1 MNRRSFLRR
10 SAGIAAVP
18 MVLGGLPLRLMAR
31 DSDGAIAALAA
42 AATDRVL
49 VVIQLEGG
57 NDGLNMVVPV
67 EDAEYYTLRP
77 ALAVAK
83 NEALPLAGEPLLR
96 LHPTMGGVQRHF
108 NEGRLAVVENLG
120 YPNPTG
126 SHFSGT
132 EIWNTASPGPTTQ
145 SLGTGWLG
153 RWLRRDFPTYPD
165 VLPEHPPAIEIGA
178 TSSSLFSIPGGSIS
192 MSIADPEEFYTLVNG
207 GPNVTD
213 GAAPDTPAGREWT
226 YIDEVNRQARTYADA
241 VRAASRQANNQVAYP
256 ADNPLAE
263 QLAIVARLVA
273 GGLGTQV
280 YKCTL
285 RGFDTHGDQA
295 RRHPELLGWLGDA
308 IAAFQ
313 DDLLALGVADRVV
326 GMTYS
331 EFGRRIFDNGSGTDH
346 GTAAPHFV
354 FGGRISGGKVY
365 GGVPDLAGRD
375 PYGNLRYKVT
385 FQCFYASIL
394 APHFGLDEA
403 AVAQILPVNVC
414 DAGER
419 LPLYR
424 AASVARTPHIA
435 RLLVTPNPVRNGSAR
450 VILPPTLS
458 AAVRWHLLDAGG
470 REVEA
475 GSAEVAGEVLTVPCA
490 RLAAGR
496 YLLEVE
502 SGRGAGGAAEIV
514 VVR

>member
-10 SAGIAAVP
+10 SALLATVP
-18 MVLGGLPLRLMAR
+18 MTVGGLPVRLMALDQR
-31 DSDGAIAALAA
+31 AIELGLSAAG
-42 AATDRVL
+42 TDRVL

-57 NDGLNMVVPV
+57 NDGLNTVIPV

-83 NEALPLAGEPLLR
+83 DDALPLNGEPLLR
-96 LHPTMGGVQRHF
+96 LHPAMSGVQRHF
-108 NEGRLAVVENLG
+108 NEGWLAVVENLG

-132 EIWNTASPGPTTQ
+132 EIWNTASRGPTTQ

-153 RWLRRDFPTYPD
+153 RWLKRDFPTYPD
-165 VLPEHPPAIEIGA
+165 TLPEHPPAIEIGP
-178 TSSSLFSIPGGSIS
+178 TSSSLFSIPGGTIA

-213 GAAPDTPAGREWT
+213 GSPLDNAAGREWSF
-226 YIDEVNRQARTYADA
+226 IDGINRQARTYADA
-241 VRAASRQANNQVAYP
+241 VRDASRRASNQATYS
-256 ADNPLAE
+256 ADNPLAA

-285 RGFDTHGDQA
+285 RGFDTHGSQLQN
-295 RRHPELLGWLGDA
+295 HPKLLGWLSDA
-308 IAAFQ
+308 VASFQ

-331 EFGRRIFDNGSGTDH
+331 EFGRRVFDNGGGTDH

-354 FGGRISGGKVY
+354 FGGRINGGVVH
-365 GGVPDLAGRD
+365 GGVPDIAGRD
-375 PYGNLRYKVT
+375 SFGNLVHRVT

-394 APHFGLDEA
+394 APHFGLDESA
-403 AVAQILPVNVC
+403 IAEILPVNVC
-414 DAGER
+414 DSADR

-424 AASVARTPHIA
+424 AASVAHEKNVA
-435 RLLVTPNPVRNGSAR
+435 ELLVAPNPVRNGSTR
-450 VILPPTLS
+450 VLLPPTLS
-458 AAVRWHLLDAGG
+458 GSLRWHLLDGAG

-475 GSAEVAGEVLTVPCA
+475 GSGNRAGESLLVPCG

-496 YLLEVE
+496 YMLEVE
-502 SGRGAGGAAEIV
+502 SERGTGGRAEIV

>member
-1 MNRRSFLRR
+1 MT
-10 SAGIAAVP
+10 
-18 MVLGGLPLRLMAR
+18 LGGLPLRLMAR
-31 DSDGAIAALAA
+31 DSESALAA
-42 AATDRVL
+42 ANSDHVL

-83 NEALPLAGEPLLR
+83 NEALVLDAEPLLR

-108 NEGRLAVVENLG
+108 NEGRLAIVENIG
-120 YPNPTG
+120 YPRQTG

-132 EIWNTASPGPTTQ
+132 EIWNTASPGATTQ

-153 RWLRRDFPTYPD
+153 RWLHRDLPGYPD
-165 VLPEHPPAIEIGA
+165 TLPHHPPAIEIGA
-178 TSSSLFSIPGGSIS
+178 TSSSLFSIPGGTIA

-207 GPNVTD
+207 GPNVAD
-213 GAAPDTPAGREWT
+213 GAAPDTPAGREWA
-226 YIDEVNRQARTYADA
+226 YIDGVNRQARAYADA
-241 VRAASRQANNQVAYP
+241 VRDASRRAQNQAVYP
-256 ADNPLAE
+256 EGNPLAA

-273 GGLGTQV
+273 GGLETKV

-285 RGFDTHGDQA
+285 GGFDTHGDQL
-295 RRHPELLGWLGDA
+295 RRHPELLGWLSSA
-308 IAAFQ
+308 ISAFQ

-331 EFGRRIFDNGSGTDH
+331 EFGRRVFDNGNGTDH

-354 FGGRISGGKVY
+354 FGGRIGGGVVH
-365 GGVPDLAGRD
+365 GGVPDIAGRD
-375 PYGNLRYKVT
+375 HTGNLLHRIT

-403 AVAQILPVNVC
+403 AIAQILPVNVC
-414 DAGER
+414 DVGGR

-424 AASVARTPHIA
+424 AVSVERARDAVPLA
-435 RLLVTPNPVRNGSAR
+435 VAPNPVRNGVAH
-450 VILPPTLS
+450 VVLPFSIGPTF
-458 AAVRWHLLDAGG
+458 RWHLVDVGG
-470 REVEA
+470 REVA
-475 GSAEVAGEVLTVPCA
+475 GGVGERSGGSFVLSCRNIAG
-490 RLAAGR
+490 GR
-496 YLLEVE
+496 YLLEIE
-502 SGRGAGGAAEIV
+502 GERGAGGCAEIV
-514 VVR
+514 VVQ